1 MIKTIKV
8 EAENEI
14 TEDTELLGVQEVRM
28 DEEKKEIEVE
38 YWSDGWSINDVLN
51 DRDCST
57 ECLHIYAII
66 NGKLQ
71 LIWEAE

>member
-1 MIKTIKV
+1 MG
-8 EAENEI
+8 EDI

-28 DEEKKEIEVE
+28 DEKKKEIEIE
-38 YWSDGWSINDVLN
+38 YWSDGWSVNDVLKDH
-51 DRDCST
+51 DRST
-57 ECLHIYAII
+57 ECLYIYAKV